1 MVQNRSQVTERFL
14 RYAAV
19 DTQSADDM
27 EQMPST
33 EKQRVLGHMLAE
45 ELKELGV
52 SDVRE
57 DENGYVYGVIPSNLE
72 EGHQAP
78 ALGFISHMDTAP
90 AFSGTNVKPQI
101 IENYDGEDI
110 CLNKDASIWLSAN
123 DFPEMK
129 NYKGKTLI
137 TTDGT
142 TLLGAD
148 DKAGV
153 AEIMTMA
160 AWFLSHPEEKHGRI
174 CIAFTPD
181 EEVGRGADF
190 FDVEGFG
197 AEAAYTVDGGAL
209 GELEYENFNA
219 ASGHVTIQGKGIHPG
234 SAKGKMKNALLI
246 AMEFQALLPAF
257 ENPMYTEGYEGFYHL
272 DHMEG
277 DVEGAQMAYI
287 IRDHDREKFEQKK
300 AFFEKAAEFL
310 NAKYGA
316 GTVTAVVKDSYY
328 NMKEKIEPH
337 MELIHIAE
345 NAMRK
350 NGVTP
355 VISPVRGGT
364 DGARLSYMG
373 LPCPNLC
380 TGGHNYH
387 GKYEYVCVESME
399 QTVNILTEIVKSFA
413 VGKNVD

>member
-160 AWFLSHPEEKHGRI
+160 AWFLSHPEEKHGKI
-174 CIAFTPD
+174 CIALIK
-181 EEVGRGADF
+181 
-190 FDVEGFG
+190 
-197 AEAAYTVDGGAL
+197 TVDLLFCFSSRFCEKYFRG
-209 GELEYENFNA
+209 F
-219 ASGHVTIQGKGIHPG
+219 
-234 SAKGKMKNALLI
+234 KN
-246 AMEFQALLPAF
+246 
-257 ENPMYTEGYEGFYHL
+257 
-272 DHMEG
+272 
-277 DVEGAQMAYI
+277 
-287 IRDHDREKFEQKK
+287 R
-300 AFFEKAAEFL
+300 
-310 NAKYGA
+310 
-316 GTVTAVVKDSYY
+316 
-328 NMKEKIEPH
+328 
-337 MELIHIAE
+337 
-345 NAMRK
+345 
-350 NGVTP
+350 
-355 VISPVRGGT
+355 
-364 DGARLSYMG
+364 
-373 LPCPNLC
+373 
-380 TGGHNYH
+380 
-387 GKYEYVCVESME
+387 CV
-399 QTVNILTEIVKSFA
+399 
-413 VGKNVD
+413 

>member
-160 AWFLSHPEEKHGRI
+160 AWFLSHPEEKHGKI

-181 EEVGRGADF
+181 E
-190 FDVEGFG
+190 
-197 AEAAYTVDGGAL
+197 
-209 GELEYENFNA
+209 
-219 ASGHVTIQGKGIHPG
+219 
-234 SAKGKMKNALLI
+234 
-246 AMEFQALLPAF
+246 
-257 ENPMYTEGYEGFYHL
+257 
-272 DHMEG
+272 
-277 DVEGAQMAYI
+277 
-287 IRDHDREKFEQKK
+287 
-300 AFFEKAAEFL
+300 
-310 NAKYGA
+310 
-316 GTVTAVVKDSYY
+316 
-328 NMKEKIEPH
+328 
-337 MELIHIAE
+337 
-345 NAMRK
+345 
-350 NGVTP
+350 
-355 VISPVRGGT
+355 
-364 DGARLSYMG
+364 
-373 LPCPNLC
+373 
-380 TGGHNYH
+380 
-387 GKYEYVCVESME
+387 
-399 QTVNILTEIVKSFA
+399 
-413 VGKNVD
+413 

>member
-277 DVEGAQMAYI
+277 DVEGTQMAYI

-310 NAKYGA
+310 NSKYGA

>member
-160 AWFLSHPEEKHGRI
+160 AWFLSHPEEKHGKI

-181 EEVGRGADF
+181 EEVGRGADR
-190 FDVEGFG
+190 FDVNGFG
-197 AEAAYTVDGGAL
+197 ADVAYTVDGGAI

-219 ASGHVTIQGKGIHPG
+219 ASGRVKIHGASIHPG
-234 SAKGKMKNALLI
+234 SAKGKMKNALLMG
-246 AMEFQALLPAF
+246 MEFQSLLPVF
-257 ENPMYTEGYEGFYHL
+257 ENPMYTEEYEGFFHL
-272 DHMEG
+272 DRMEG
-277 DVEGAQMAYI
+277 SVEEASLEYI
-287 IRDHDREKFEQKK
+287 IRDHNKQKFEDKK
-300 AFFEKAAEFL
+300 ELFKEAAAYL
-310 NAKYGA
+310 NKKYGS
-316 GTVTAVVKDSYY
+316 GS
-328 NMKEKIEPH
+328 IE
-337 MELIHIAE
+337 
-345 NAMRK
+345 
-350 NGVTP
+350 VQ
-355 VISPVRGGT
+355 V
-364 DGARLSYMG
+364 
-373 LPCPNLC
+373 
-380 TGGHNYH
+380 
-387 GKYEYVCVESME
+387 
-399 QTVNILTEIVKSFA
+399 
-413 VGKNVD
+413 

>member
-1 MVQNRSQVTERFL
+1 MEVTQRFL
-14 RYAAV
+14 KYV
-19 DTQSADDM
+19 SFDTTSSETSDTVPTTDHQ
-27 EQMPST
+27 
-33 EKQRVLGHMLAE
+33 KVLGRYLADELAE
-45 ELKELGV
+45 LGLEGAHM
-52 SDVRE
+52 D
-57 DENGYVYGVIPSNLE
+57 DNGYVYALLPATPGC
-72 EGHQAP
+72 QAP
-78 ALGFISHMDTAP
+78 ALGLIAHMDTSP
-90 AFSGTNVKPQI
+90 AVSGADIHPEIVTYQGGDLPLKKAGCLKVK
-101 IENYDGEDI
+101 
-110 CLNKDASIWLSAN
+110 
-123 DFPEMK
+123 DFPFLER
-129 NYKGKTLI
+129 YVGQELI
-137 TTDGT
+137 VTDGT

-153 AEIMTMA
+153 AEIVTA
-160 AWFLSHPEEKHGRI
+160 CEYLLAHPEVPHRA
-174 CIAFTPD
+174 IAVCFTPD
-181 EEVGRGADF
+181 EEVGKGTDH
-190 FDVEGFG
+190 FDPEKFP
-197 AEAAYTVDGGAL
+197 ARAAYTVDGGEL
-209 GELEYENFNA
+209 GEIEYENFNA
-219 ASGHVTIQGKGIHPG
+219 AAVTLTVEGVNIHPG

-387 GKYEYVCVESME
+387 GKYEYVCVDSME
-399 QTVNILTEIVKSFA
+399 QTVNILTEIVNSFA
-413 VGKNVD
+413 VGIYAD